1 MWILPNRQGLF
12 VLIAE
17 PYKKATGS
25 YASAE
30 NGPMDI
36 FIFSRHWSKGPLAPV
51 PAEDKDV
58 HRSVLRGC
66 IRTSRLFVGF
76 CYQYKQTLPIRK
88 DPHAAVARLRFA
100 PGISG
105 DILFVYSHAHFF

>member
-1 MWILPNRQGLF
+1 MRILPNRQGLF

-36 FIFSRHWSKGPLAPV
+36 FIFSRHWSKGLPEPSFKPNGFRNHCFTPLSPKSGLQIPTWPCGNGHPWHGNNIPEKCWGSPEATGKPQ
-51 PAEDKDV
+51 PRNYC
-58 HRSVLRGC
+58 HG
-66 IRTSRLFVGF
+66 FV
-76 CYQYKQTLPIRK
+76 
-88 DPHAAVARLRFA
+88 
-100 PGISG
+100 
-105 DILFVYSHAHFF
+105 